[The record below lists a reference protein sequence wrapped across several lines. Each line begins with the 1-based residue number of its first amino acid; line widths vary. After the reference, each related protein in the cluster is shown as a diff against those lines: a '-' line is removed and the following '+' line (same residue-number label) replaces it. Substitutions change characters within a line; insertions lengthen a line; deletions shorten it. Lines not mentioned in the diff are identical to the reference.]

1 MSVHEENFK
10 QLQEELNRQL
20 QKSEQRLNNL
30 QQEVI
35 NRNQQISDQN
45 SIIRQYEQNTIV
57 QVSHIVG
64 KGFNEIEK
72 QYILNRIYRDFTE
85 IKPNETKEQKEK
97 RYTKLIKNM
106 IMHFMPDD
114 EQCQEQLEKL
124 PNYD

>member
-1 MSVHEENFK
+1 MSNHEENFR

-20 QKSEQRLNNL
+20 QETEQRLNNL

-45 SIIRQYEQNTIV
+45 SNIRQYEQNTIA

-85 IKPNETKEQKEK
+85 IKPNKTKEQKEK
-97 RYTKLIKNM
+97 RYTKFMKNM

-114 EQCQEQLEKL
+114 EQHQEQLEKL
-124 PNYD
+124 LNYD